1 MSLGQS
7 NCKSAGIG
15 DFASMQK
22 EYQAVAEYL
31 IYFEYFEKESKMI
44 VSKELIGK
52 LSEEL
57 KQSGKRIVFTNGC
70 FDIIHAGHVKYLAE
84 ARNMGD
90 VLIVGMNTDESVR
103 SIKGPTRPINNE
115 TDRAAV
121 LEALRSVD
129 IVTLFGEDT
138 PELLIRS
145 IVPDVLVKGGDYTY
159 ETIVGAE
166 FVSANGGRVATI
178 PLVEGKSTTNIIA
191 KAGE

>member
-1 MSLGQS
+1 
-7 NCKSAGIG
+7 
-15 DFASMQK
+15 MQK